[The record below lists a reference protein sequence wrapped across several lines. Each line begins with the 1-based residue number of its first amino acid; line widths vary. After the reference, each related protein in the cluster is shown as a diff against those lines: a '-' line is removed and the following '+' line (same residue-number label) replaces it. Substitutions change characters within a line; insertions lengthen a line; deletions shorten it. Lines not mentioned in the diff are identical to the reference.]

1 MRLTTPLKSAHP
13 WLQSL
18 KSAQLQRIAQAT
30 GIQSAGPKGTLMQ
43 RLDTELRDCAYKSGD
58 ASSQPLSILSID
70 MGIRNL
76 AFAHL
81 LVPSP
86 PSSPQGVSKAQPQAP
101 ARVSP
106 TLTAWRRLS
115 LSEPGAGDF
124 SPGTYAPVAYALVTG
139 LLATYRP
146 THVLIE
152 RQRFRSGGGSA
163 VQEWTLRV
171 GVFEG
176 MVYAVFYA
184 LRERQLELARGA
196 QAEAM
201 PVVLGVEPQR
211 VLRYW
216 EGAGSERGGAKR
228 VSSRE
233 GKKIKIDLVGR
244 WVSSAME
251 SGVKEEGEEEEEE
264 EGEAATKVR
273 VGEDAEVRQWVDGYL
288 DRWSG
293 KRVRRGE
300 SADGKPDIGK
310 LDDLADCLL
319 QGVTWLEWQVMRD
332 RIVREGVGAL
342 SDVL

>member
-1 MRLTTPLKSAHP
+1 MRLTNPLQSAHL

-18 KSAQLQRIAQAT
+18 KTTQLQRIAQAT
-30 GIQSAGPKGTLMQ
+30 GIQSAGPKGPLIQ
-43 RLDTELRDCAYKSGD
+43 RLDTELTDSAYRSGH
-58 ASSQPLSILSID
+58 ATPQPLSILSID

-81 LVPSP
+81 LVPPAPQLRATTP
-86 PSSPQGVSKAQPQAP
+86 PAATV
-101 ARVSP
+101 VP
-106 TLTAWRRLS
+106 TLQAWRRLS
-115 LSEPGAGDF
+115 LSAPGDDF
-124 SPGTYAPVAYALVTG
+124 SPGTYAPVAYALVTE
-139 LLATYRP
+139 LLATHRP

-176 MVYAVFYA
+176 MLYAVFFA
-184 LRERQLELARGA
+184 LRQRERELARGA
-196 QAEAM
+196 QAEGGMM

-216 EGAGSERGGAKR
+216 DGVTGGGTKR

-233 GKKIKIDLVGR
+233 GKKVKIDLVGR

-251 SGVKEEGEEEEEE
+251 ERVEAEDRVEG
-264 EGEAATKVR
+264 ARRMR
-273 VGEDAEVRQWVDGYL
+273 VGEGAEVRQWVDGYL
-288 DRWSG
+288 DRWTG

-300 SADGKPDIGK
+300 SADGRPDIGK

-332 RIVREGVGAL
+332 RIVREGVNAL

>member
-1 MRLTTPLKSAHP
+1 MRLTTPLQSAHP

-18 KSAQLQRIAQAT
+18 KTTQLQRIAQAT
-30 GIQSAGPKGTLMQ
+30 GIQSAGPKGPLIQ
-43 RLDTELRDCAYKSGD
+43 RLDTELTDTAYRSGH
-58 ASSQPLSILSID
+58 ATPQPLSILSID

-81 LVPSP
+81 LVPRP
-86 PSSPQGVSKAQPQAP
+86 PQLQATTPQA
-101 ARVSP
+101 ATVVP
-106 TLTAWRRLS
+106 TLQAWRRLS

-124 SPGTYAPVAYALVTG
+124 SPGTYAPVAYALVTE
-139 LLATYRP
+139 LLAMYRP

-176 MVYAVFYA
+176 MLYAVFFA
-184 LRERQLELARGA
+184 LRQRERELARGA
-196 QAEAM
+196 QAEGGMM

-216 EGAGSERGGAKR
+216 DGVAGGGTRR

-233 GKKIKIDLVGR
+233 GKKIKIELAGR

-251 SGVKEEGEEEEEE
+251 DRVKAEAGVEGERRIR
-264 EGEAATKVR
+264 VR
-273 VGEDAEVRQWVDGYL
+273 EDAEVRQWVDGYL
-288 DRWSG
+288 DRWRG

-332 RIVREGVGAL
+332 RFVRQGASVL
-342 SDVL
+342 SDIL